1 MGLTVERAVL
11 AARIKH
17 HHDQESVD
25 QARAE
30 LKAAKLGQQICEAV
44 AAWPPLTDAQR
55 AQLALLLHPGAGDHA
70 AT

>member
-17 HHDQESVD
+17 KHDQESVD
-25 QARAE
+25 EARGE
-30 LKAAKLGQQICEAV
+30 LKAAKLGQQIREAV

-55 AQLALLLHPGAGDHA
+55 EKLALLLHPGGGNA